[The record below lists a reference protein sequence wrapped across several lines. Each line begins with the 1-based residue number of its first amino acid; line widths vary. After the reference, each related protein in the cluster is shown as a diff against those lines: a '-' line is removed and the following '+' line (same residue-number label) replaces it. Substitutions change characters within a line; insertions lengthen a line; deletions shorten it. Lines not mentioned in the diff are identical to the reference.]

1 MLFQIGLV
9 PQLDLLSRLKSL
21 SNIFLVFSLSL
32 LYCIELGATE
42 KVEDF
47 LSLQTRIQEIF
58 ETSKLSIVRV
68 KATRERIEN
77 QKTRRLL
84 KMGSGF
90 FVSKDGHVLTTG
102 LLVNPD
108 RIWIEHDGSFFLAEQ
123 VGRDPLCNLSLLK
136 VSEKPKNFNFVSLS
150 DPPFETPVGSIIVG
164 LTCALEFEVGPTQG
178 LLQSEEFSF
187 GTRPFPTKLLRT
199 SLALGPGEVGA
210 PVFDLQGRFVGISH
224 AALPDLRSCFLLPA
238 AACLRIREDLMFSG
252 EVNYGWFG
260 ITTSRKLNSNS
271 GFDVFVQ
278 SLIENSPAMQSKLKV
293 GDIIRKVGMHPV
305 TKEGDLAHS
314 AFFARPGTFVE
325 FLVVRDQ
332 KELKIP
338 VKVARRPLAKDKNE
352 SKDNRIAE
360 VDGVIP
366 EDESFGTSS
375 KVGPK

>member
-108 RIWIEHDGSFFLAEQ
+108 RIWIEHDGSFFLAVQ
-123 VGRDPLCNLSLLK
+123 VGSDPLCNLSLLIL
-136 VSEKPKNFNFVSLS
+136 SENP
-150 DPPFETPVGSIIVG
+150 
-164 LTCALEFEVGPTQG
+164 
-178 LLQSEEFSF
+178 
-187 GTRPFPTKLLRT
+187 
-199 SLALGPGEVGA
+199 
-210 PVFDLQGRFVGISH
+210 
-224 AALPDLRSCFLLPA
+224 
-238 AACLRIREDLMFSG
+238 
-252 EVNYGWFG
+252 
-260 ITTSRKLNSNS
+260 
-271 GFDVFVQ
+271 
-278 SLIENSPAMQSKLKV
+278 
-293 GDIIRKVGMHPV
+293 
-305 TKEGDLAHS
+305 
-314 AFFARPGTFVE
+314 
-325 FLVVRDQ
+325 
-332 KELKIP
+332 
-338 VKVARRPLAKDKNE
+338 
-352 SKDNRIAE
+352 
-360 VDGVIP
+360 
-366 EDESFGTSS
+366 
-375 KVGPK
+375 

>member
-108 RIWIEHDGSFFLAEQ
+108 R
-123 VGRDPLCNLSLLK
+123 
-136 VSEKPKNFNFVSLS
+136 
-150 DPPFETPVGSIIVG
+150 
-164 LTCALEFEVGPTQG
+164 
-178 LLQSEEFSF
+178 
-187 GTRPFPTKLLRT
+187 
-199 SLALGPGEVGA
+199 
-210 PVFDLQGRFVGISH
+210 
-224 AALPDLRSCFLLPA
+224 
-238 AACLRIREDLMFSG
+238 
-252 EVNYGWFG
+252 
-260 ITTSRKLNSNS
+260 
-271 GFDVFVQ
+271 
-278 SLIENSPAMQSKLKV
+278 
-293 GDIIRKVGMHPV
+293 
-305 TKEGDLAHS
+305 
-314 AFFARPGTFVE
+314 
-325 FLVVRDQ
+325 
-332 KELKIP
+332 
-338 VKVARRPLAKDKNE
+338 
-352 SKDNRIAE
+352 
-360 VDGVIP
+360 
-366 EDESFGTSS
+366 
-375 KVGPK
+375 